1 MKFFNVLATMALTA
15 SLSMTALARD
25 NDNNRN
31 DRDGRGGDRSGRHD
45 DRGGRHGDR
54 DGHRGPHHRHPDYR
68 PGYPYPVYPVYPY
81 DPGYSSGTYYGDVSC
96 SPEVKQKN
104 VNVLEGTVNELLVNP
119 QFGAAPVLKEALQ
132 VINSQ
137 KELEARI
144 ASYLA
149 LVGVDA
155 REPSEIAEFIG
166 ARDLAP
172 YVARAQDNLSLTA
185 EQANTLVNALSK
197 NLLNNLNN

>member
-1 MKFFNVLATMALTA
+1 MKIFNVLATMALTTL
-15 SLSMTALARD
+15 LSTTTMAH
-25 NDNNRN
+25 NNGNRH
-31 DRDGRGGDRSGRHD
+31 DHGGRGGDRGGH
-45 DRGGRHGDR
+45 RG
-54 DGHRGPHHRHPDYR
+54 GHRGPHHRHPDYR
-68 PGYPYPVYPVYPY
+68 PGYPYPVYPTYPY
-81 DPGYSSGTYYGDVSC
+81 NPGYSSGTYYGDVSC